1 MKTAHESNKFYSE
14 VERDP
19 GQLYTVG
26 VSARKCGRHKK
37 PIMQDRSDFS
47 FLLSAEADWN
57 IFLGQESETMESTA
71 SSDRD
76 YFNARANEW
85 DQTCV
90 HDQDKVAHIVNLMGI
105 GSSDRI
111 LDVGTGTGVLI
122 PHLME
127 HLDDGHI
134 TAVDVSE
141 KMLEVAQRKYKGG
154 NITYLHGDVLQM
166 TFAEKFDLIICY
178 SMFPHFKEHKMK
190 AIQML
195 SQLLKS
201 GGKLCICH
209 SQSRAAINQLHRRA
223 GDVVE
228 KDRLPKMTVLKEAF
242 LDQGLSLQCVRDD
255 KEYFI
260 ISGKRIL

>member
-1 MKTAHESNKFYSE
+1 MKN
-14 VERDP
+14 
-19 GQLYTVG
+19 
-26 VSARKCGRHKK
+26 
-37 PIMQDRSDFS
+37 
-47 FLLSAEADWN
+47 
-57 IFLGQESETMESTA
+57 TA

-76 YFNARANEW
+76 YFNARAFNW

-166 TFAEKFDLIICY
+166 PFEKKFDLIMCY
-178 SMFPHFKEHKMK
+178 SMFPHFKEQKMK
-190 AIQML
+190 AIKVL
-195 SQLLKS
+195 SQLLRT

-209 SQSRAAINQLHRRA
+209 TQSRAAINRLHRIA

-228 KDRLPKMTVLKEAF
+228 NDRLPEMSVLKEAF
-242 LDQGLSLQCVRDD
+242 LDENLSLQCVRDD
-255 KEYFI
+255 EEYFI
-260 ISGKRIL
+260 LSGKRIL

>member
-1 MKTAHESNKFYSE
+1 MKN
-14 VERDP
+14 
-19 GQLYTVG
+19 
-26 VSARKCGRHKK
+26 
-37 PIMQDRSDFS
+37 
-47 FLLSAEADWN
+47 
-57 IFLGQESETMESTA
+57 TA

-76 YFNARANEW
+76 YFNARAFNW

-90 HDQDKVAHIVNLMGI
+90 HDQAKVAHIVNLMGI

-127 HLDDGHI
+127 HLDEGHI

-141 KMLEVAQRKYKGG
+141 KMLEVAQRKYKGR
-154 NITYLHGDVLQM
+154 NITYRHGDVLQM
-166 TFAEKFDLIICY
+166 PFEEKFDLIMCY
-178 SMFPHFKEHKMK
+178 SMFPHFKVHKMK
-190 AIQML
+190 AIQTL
-195 SQLLKS
+195 SQLLRT

-209 SQSRAAINQLHRRA
+209 SQSRAAINRLHRIA

-228 KDRLPKMTVLKEAF
+228 NDRLPEMSVLKEAF
-242 LDQGLSLQCVRDD
+242 LDENLSLQCVRDD
-255 KEYFI
+255 EQYFI